1 MKIKSKNEDFIEI
14 KIEYL
19 NRKNEEFKKRI
30 EYFWNQNEKNIQ
42 KLMNKNREKNNTIM
56 IKKKFKST
64 KA

>member
-30 EYFWNQNEKNIQ
+30 EYF
-42 KLMNKNREKNNTIM
+42 
-56 IKKKFKST
+56 
-64 KA
+64 